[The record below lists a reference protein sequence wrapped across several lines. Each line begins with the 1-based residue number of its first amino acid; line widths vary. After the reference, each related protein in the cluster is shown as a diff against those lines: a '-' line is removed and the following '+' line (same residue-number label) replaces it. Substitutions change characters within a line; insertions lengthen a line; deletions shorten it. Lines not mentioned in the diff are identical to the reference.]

1 MFPIFKAQWT
11 KDKRK
16 PMTVL
21 LLLVASI
28 ALTLIFGD
36 TNPMPQNTIAIF
48 SSESN
53 HSEVEEKWEAL
64 LNHHETFTFVITDEE
79 VARGDVAEG
88 RRDVAINL
96 MHNDYRVITA
106 TEIPNV
112 QLIEQ
117 YVHKV
122 FTEEAQLKATAG
134 SQEISQTRSLVEGYL
149 DHPPLQL
156 RTESLNGGE
165 VPNHNMGIQL
175 LFGFT
180 LFMAMFTIGFKVNGV
195 MADKVSGVWNR
206 MILSPISKTGM
217 YTGHLLYSF
226 CIGFVQV
233 LIVFVIF
240 NYVLNYD
247 LGNNFGM
254 LLVIAAIFVLSMVS
268 VAMLITGFVKTP
280 EQFQMIYPSVIP
292 IIPVISGVYMPPG
305 TISNSVLLFFADLFP
320 LTHAMEALMGVAFY
334 DASWNEITLPI
345 VLMLLIGVIC
355 MGVGV
360 NLVERRKG

>member
-1 MFPIFKAQWT
+1 MFPVIKAQWM

-16 PMTVL
+16 PMTVI

-28 ALTLIFGD
+28 AFTLIFGD
-36 TNPMPQNTIAIF
+36 TNPIPQNTIAIF

-53 HSEVEEKWEAL
+53 NSEVEEKWEAL
-64 LNHHETFTFVITDEE
+64 LNHDDTFTFVITDEE

-88 RRDVAINL
+88 RSDVAIHL
-96 MHNDYRVITA
+96 MQNDYQVITA
-106 TEIPNV
+106 SEIPNL

-122 FTEEAQLKATAG
+122 FTKEAQLKAAVGT
-134 SQEISQTRSLVEGYL
+134 QEVEEIRNRVEGYL

-156 RTESLNGGE
+156 RTESLDGGE

-195 MADKVSGVWNR
+195 MTDKVSGVWNR
-206 MILSPISKTGM
+206 MILSPVSKTGM

-226 CIGFVQV
+226 CIGFVQI

-240 NYVLNYD
+240 KYVLNYD

-254 LLVIAAIFVLSMVS
+254 LLAIAAIFVLSMVS

-280 EQFQMIYPSVIP
+280 EQFHMIYPSVIP
-292 IIPVISGVYMPPG
+292 IIPVISGVYMLPG
-305 TISNSVLLFFADLFP
+305 TISNPILLFIADLFP
-320 LTHAMEALMGVAFY
+320 LSHAMEAMMNVVFY
-334 DASWNEITLPI
+334 DAGWGEVALPI

-355 MGVGV
+355 MGIGV
-360 NLVERRKG
+360 NLVERRKD